1 MLFVNQDRP
10 TLMGKNWLQHLR
22 LNWKEIKSIRQ
33 CDKKNLSM
41 KDILEKY
48 KNEFE
53 TGIGKLKDIK
63 GKLTLQDGTR
73 STFCNDR
80 EVAFALRPRIKEK
93 LNS

>member
-1 MLFVNQDRP
+1 
-10 TLMGKNWLQHLR
+10 
-22 LNWKEIKSIRQ
+22 
-33 CDKKNLSM
+33 M